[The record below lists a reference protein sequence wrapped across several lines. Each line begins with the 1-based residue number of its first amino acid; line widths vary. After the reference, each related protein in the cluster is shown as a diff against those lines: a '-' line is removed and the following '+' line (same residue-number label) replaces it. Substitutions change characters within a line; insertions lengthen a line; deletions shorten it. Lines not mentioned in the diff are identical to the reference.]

1 MPFMNIL
8 WMMLEKTGE
17 TLAFNS
23 GTREEWIEY
32 KPALVVFNDDM
43 TDNMTNL
50 TTIWQIELQR

>member
-1 MPFMNIL
+1 MNIL

-23 GTREEWIEY
+23 GTREGWIEY

-43 TDNMTNL
+43 TDDMTNL
-50 TTIWQIELQR
+50 TIIWQIELQR